1 MAEPVL
7 RGLPSRALRIALLT
21 HSVNPRGGVVHTVS
35 LAEALHDQG
44 HDVTVLAPATP
55 GQTMFR
61 PLRCGLSLV
70 AVPATPPADVAEMVE
85 ARRDA
90 FIGHL
95 RRLIAERPFE
105 VLHAQDSI
113 SGNALAT
120 LRQQHEID
128 GFVRTVHHLDTFDDA
143 RLMAWQQRAFA
154 EASQVLCVSAG
165 WCGRLLLEHGIEAI
179 EVQNGVDTQRFNPRP
194 AASDA
199 ALLQR
204 LGLRAGAGS
213 GGRSGLAPGFGMNAP
228 LLLAVGGIEARKNT
242 LAILR
247 ALVLLRRQQPGAQL
261 VIAGGAS
268 LLDHGRYQA
277 AFEAERQALLTVA
290 GGLTGPD
297 LADAV
302 RITGPLDDALMPA
315 LYRAADVLLM
325 PSLTEGFGLAV
336 LEALASGTPVV
347 ASHRPPFTEYLAPGE
362 SNGVC
367 WADPAQPASIAAAA
381 LRALQPGRAQALAAA
396 LPEVCRR
403 YNWPASARRHAA
415 IYRAHLALRAS
426 RRQSRATSLAG

>member
-1 MAEPVL
+1 MADPVCG
-7 RGLPSRALRIALLT
+7 RLPSRALRIALLT

-35 LAEALHDQG
+35 LAEALHDLG

-61 PLRCGLSLV
+61 PLRCKLSLV
-70 AVPATPPADVAEMVE
+70 AVPAMPAADVVAMVE
-85 ARRDA
+85 SRRDA
-90 FIGHL
+90 LIQHL
-95 RRLIAERPFE
+95 RRLIAEQPFE

-113 SGNALAT
+113 GGNALAT
-120 LRQQHEID
+120 LRQRHEIG
-128 GFVRTVHHLDTFDDA
+128 GFVRTVHHLDSFDDA

-165 WCGRLLLEHGIEAI
+165 WCGRLLREHGIEAI
-179 EVQNGVDTQRFNPRP
+179 EVQNGVDTQRFSSRP
-194 AASDA
+194 GATDA
-199 ALLQR
+199 TLLQG
-204 LGLRAGAGS
+204 LGLRSGAGT
-213 GGRSGLAPGFGMNAP
+213 GFGTGFGMTAP

-247 ALVLLRRQQPGAQL
+247 AFVQLRRQRPGAQL

-277 AFEAERQALLTVA
+277 AFEAERQALPTLA
-290 GGLTGPD
+290 GALTGQH

-325 PSLTEGFGLAV
+325 PSLTEGFGLVV

-347 ASHRPPFTEYLAPGE
+347 VSQRPPFTEYLAPGE
-362 SNGVC
+362 SAGVY
-367 WADPAQPASIAAAA
+367 WADPSQPASIAAAA
-381 LRALQPGRAQALAAA
+381 LRALQPGAAQALASA

-403 YNWPASARRHAA
+403 YNWPASAQRHAA

-426 RRQSRATSLAG
+426 RWQSRAMSLAG